1 MGETVWSTAFFRAL
15 RPKSRLTVSEWADKY
30 RHVAPGT
37 SPEPGPW
44 RTSRVPYLREPMD
57 VIGDADTET
66 VVMQCSSQI
75 GKSELQLNVMGY
87 FADQEPSPQL
97 MIYPTVE
104 AAEAFSK
111 ERIDPTFKY
120 SPGLKHKLHEGK
132 EGRGAAKKSSTTIR
146 MKHYAGGY
154 IALVGANSPAGL
166 ASRPIRILLAD
177 EIDRYGVTQEGDP
190 LKLGIQRT
198 TNFHNRKKVFVSTPV
213 LEETSKI
220 HKWFKLSDQRYY
232 HVPCP
237 CCGTMQVMKW
247 SQVRW
252 DKSDSGEALPETARY
267 ECCECG
273 GIMRGSGKP
282 DVDWLA
288 KGVWIAEHTGV
299 KGIVGFH
306 INSLYSPWVALSEL
320 VEEFTEATRNRDK
333 NGLMEFINL
342 KLGEPWKEDAK
353 DDIDPEY
360 LLQRRIRFEEFLPD
374 DVLLLSAGVDVQD
387 TYLVC
392 ELVGWGK
399 GKESWGIEYKIFP
412 GDPAQ
417 DVVWKQLDEYLL
429 RSWSFRDGRKLQISS
444 VCIDSGG
451 HFTTEVYRFTKPRES
466 RRIYSIR
473 GRGGVGLP
481 FIGKPSNNN
490 RVGAMLFNLGVD
502 DGKGTIMARIK
513 LHDPGPGYYYLAFL

>member
-1 MGETVWSTAFFRAL
+1 
-15 RPKSRLTVSEWADKY
+15 
-30 RHVAPGT
+30 
-37 SPEPGPW
+37 
-44 RTSRVPYLREPMD
+44 
-57 VIGDADTET
+57 
-66 VVMQCSSQI
+66 
-75 GKSELQLNVMGY
+75 
-87 FADQEPSPQL
+87 
-97 MIYPTVE
+97 
-104 AAEAFSK
+104 
-111 ERIDPTFKY
+111 
-120 SPGLKHKLHEGK
+120 
-132 EGRGAAKKSSTTIR
+132 
-146 MKHYAGGY
+146 
-154 IALVGANSPAGL
+154 
-166 ASRPIRILLAD
+166 
-177 EIDRYGVTQEGDP
+177 
-190 LKLGIQRT
+190 
-198 TNFHNRKKVFVSTPV
+198 
-213 LEETSKI
+213 
-220 HKWFKLSDQRYY
+220 Y

-513 LHDPGPGYYYLAFL
+513 LHDPGPGYMHFPLDSDRGYDTEYFKGLLSEKKIFEYKNGQTKEKWVKVYERNEPLDCRNYATAAMEILNPNFNWLAEQEMRGNVYVQNSSGIRRRRRRVISKGVTI